1 MKRVLRRT
9 LASFEEDAAAALMAA
24 LLVVLGLQVFT
35 RYVLGSPLSW
45 TEEVARHLFIW
56 MVFFGASAA
65 IRDGTHVSIDL
76 LVTRFPPRVRAAIA
90 IMNALLMLFFLAN
103 VLYWGIKA
111 VDRMWSLP
119 TATLEIPIG
128 LVYAVLPI
136 SAVLMIVRT
145 VGRLRMDL
153 RGQRTLPPGGL
164 PAID

>member
-1 MKRVLRRT
+1 MKHVARRI
-9 LASFEEDAAAALMAA
+9 LGNFEEDAAAVLMAA
-24 LLVVLGLQVFT
+24 ILAVLGLQVFT
-35 RYVLGSPLSW
+35 RYVLGNPLSW

-76 LVTRFPPRVRAAIA
+76 LVSRLPKGLHAAVTA
-90 IMNALLMLFFLAN
+90 VNALLILFFLGN

-128 LVYAVLPI
+128 LVYVVLPI
-136 SAVLMIVRT
+136 SAVLMMIRTVVRLRVDLRGGQVVRT
-145 VGRLRMDL
+145 V
-153 RGQRTLPPGGL
+153 T
-164 PAID
+164 ID